1 MSAIRL
7 LALILLC
14 TILLGACDRSDLIR
28 VRLLSPIGE
37 TKKDHAIYSDL
48 TKVSTS
54 KTTSANPK
62 TSGGS
67 LLFLFKS
74 IGLGYTTL
82 TTQIEKEA
90 RTTAG
95 DDLILKEKTTLVTNF
110 TDLAFGIGEN
120 YSFMWGAG
128 VLTGGEQE
136 RYVAYTDKETKKLW
150 VDNDLVGHSLFFAL
164 GHHGSGFET
173 LLGYR
178 MNFIKSK
185 FDDSGTKIPSHMG
198 KSPAIR
204 KVVSYESSVIR
215 LTTSQVQLGIGV
227 TF

>member
-14 TILLGACDRSDLIR
+14 TILLGACGRSDLIR

-54 KTTSANPK
+54 KTTSADPK

-67 LLFLFKS
+67 LYFLFKS
-74 IGLGYTTL
+74 IGLGGTTL
-82 TTQIEKEA
+82 TTQIEKEVR
-90 RTTAG
+90 RTEG
-95 DDLILKEKTTLVTNF
+95 DTLILKEKTTLVTNF

-128 VLTGGEQE
+128 VLAGGSKLDTSLSYGYNGEP
-136 RYVAYTDKETKKLW
+136 DETLKHKYIS
-150 VDNDLVGHSLFFAL
+150 GHSLFLVL
-164 GHHGSGFET
+164 GHHGYGFET
-173 LLGYR
+173 LLGFRTNY
-178 MNFIKSK
+178 IKAEIE
-185 FDDSGTKIPSHMG
+185 DSGSSAKTLKTAASLN
-198 KSPAIR
+198 
-204 KVVSYESSVIR
+204 YESTGIR
-215 LTTSQVQLGIGV
+215 ITTNQLQLGIGV